1 MKSKPGVKYSGNLKK
16 HWSWSLGLSF
26 TLFLLAAAVF
36 WIDHKAGFVV
46 LAFTV
51 VYLGIVLVL
60 YLRFRSRILNSLLEF
75 ASSYEQTEGE
85 MLRQIEIPVTMVDME
100 GRVIWMNEAFSTLTE
115 RPEKFSRNI
124 NVIFPELAAEL
135 LPVSGPDK
143 DIQLLYKERDYVA
156 RIQRVSLTNLI
167 QETELL
173 EEVVSDAGSFF
184 YMIYLIDETEL
195 NQLRQENHDQKNA
208 VALAYIDNYEEA
220 LDGIDEVHSSLMNVL
235 VDREINKYFS
245 TFDCLARKLE
255 KDKYLIVMN
264 QKSLDR
270 LTDDH
275 FSILEEV
282 KTVNIGNDVGMT
294 ISIGVGMGGS
304 YQQNHDFARSA
315 IEMALGR
322 GGDQAVVN
330 RESQMTFYGGKS
342 QRNEKNTRVKA
353 RVKAQAMREIMESKE
368 RVLTMGHQ
376 ITDMD
381 SLGAAV
387 GIFRAAKTLG
397 KPAYIV
403 IGENTG
409 SVDWWI
415 DALRSSKEYEEDIF
429 ISHEQ
434 AIEMTNMNTA
444 VVVVDTART
453 TMVECGEILSMTN
466 TVVVLDHHR
475 QTTEQIT
482 GAALS
487 YIEPSASSACEM
499 VAEVL
504 QYFEEDVRLR
514 GLEADC
520 MYAGIIIDTN
530 NFVAKTGARTFE
542 AAAYLR
548 RAGADATRVRKA
560 LRDDMD
566 SYKARA
572 EAVRHAEAFM
582 GCYMISIL
590 PAGNLATPNVTA
602 AQAANE
608 LLNINGVKASFV
620 VTEYDSRVFI
630 SARAIDEVNVQLV
643 MEHLGGGG
651 HMTIAGAQLTGVSC
665 EEAVEEIR
673 RPLTQMTE
681 AGEILFCM

>member
-36 WIDHKAGFVV
+36 WIDHKAGLVV

-342 QRNEKNTRVKA
+342 
-353 RVKAQAMREIMESKE
+353 
-368 RVLTMGHQ
+368 
-376 ITDMD
+376 
-381 SLGAAV
+381 
-387 GIFRAAKTLG
+387 
-397 KPAYIV
+397 
-403 IGENTG
+403 
-409 SVDWWI
+409 
-415 DALRSSKEYEEDIF
+415 EYE
-429 ISHEQ
+429 
-434 AIEMTNMNTA
+434 
-444 VVVVDTART
+444 
-453 TMVECGEILSMTN
+453 
-466 TVVVLDHHR
+466 
-475 QTTEQIT
+475 
-482 GAALS
+482 
-487 YIEPSASSACEM
+487 
-499 VAEVL
+499 
-504 QYFEEDVRLR
+504 
-514 GLEADC
+514 
-520 MYAGIIIDTN
+520 
-530 NFVAKTGARTFE
+530 
-542 AAAYLR
+542 
-548 RAGADATRVRKA
+548 
-560 LRDDMD
+560 
-566 SYKARA
+566 
-572 EAVRHAEAFM
+572 
-582 GCYMISIL
+582 
-590 PAGNLATPNVTA
+590 
-602 AQAANE
+602 
-608 LLNINGVKASFV
+608 
-620 VTEYDSRVFI
+620 
-630 SARAIDEVNVQLV
+630 
-643 MEHLGGGG
+643 
-651 HMTIAGAQLTGVSC
+651 
-665 EEAVEEIR
+665 
-673 RPLTQMTE
+673 
-681 AGEILFCM
+681 

>member
-630 SARAIDEVNVQLV
+630 SARAIEEVNVQLV

-673 RPLTQMTE
+673 RTLTQMTE
-681 AGEILFCM
+681 AGEI

>member
-46 LAFTV
+46 LAFAI
-51 VYLGIVLVL
+51 VYLAIVLVL

-85 MLRQIEIPVTMVDME
+85 MLKQIEIPVTMVDME

-673 RPLTQMTE
+673 RTLTQMTE
-681 AGEILFCM
+681 AGEL

>member
-135 LPVSGPDK
+135 LPVPGPDK

-673 RPLTQMTE
+673 RTLTQMTE
-681 AGEILFCM
+681 AGEI

>member
-499 VAEVL
+499 VAEGL

-673 RPLTQMTE
+673 RTLTQMTE
-681 AGEILFCM
+681 AGEI